1 MVSKPDTRSEV
12 SKVVIYHGGKLT
24 EFAKK
29 KKLSYVVL
37 YNLLTGR
44 TKYTEKHDKEYGKV
58 LCETTGL
65 TKEELKEAMSK

>member
-1 MVSKPDTRSEV
+1 MDKPKTRSEV
-12 SKVVIYHGGKLT
+12 NKVVIYHGGKLT
-24 EFAKK
+24 EFAGK

-44 TKYTEKHDKEYGKV
+44 TKYTEKHKKAYGTV

-65 TKEELKEAMSK
+65 TPKELEEAMSK